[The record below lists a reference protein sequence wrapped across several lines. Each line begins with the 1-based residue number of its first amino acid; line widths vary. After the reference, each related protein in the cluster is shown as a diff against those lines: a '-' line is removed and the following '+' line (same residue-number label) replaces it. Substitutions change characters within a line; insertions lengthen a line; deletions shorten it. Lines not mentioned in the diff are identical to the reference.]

1 MNLRDTTRK
10 IISRLEEKSGYPLQI
25 VEDKNL
31 SVFASLRVARGSLP
45 AHILSFNAPL
55 RDKDSL
61 DFIICW
67 QCALVLRLFE
77 RGIDERFQIAS
88 SPESIQQFEKILYA
102 PNGVVLKFGLDQAQT
117 ESLRDQLLQGLIT
130 HLYSVAV
137 GLRVS
142 ETLTI
147 EYPELIDFKSQHVE
161 RELKINHQGLS
172 SRVRETLPHEVFDA
186 THKLNTA
193 YALYWSQ
200 RLEKP
205 EIVNPYRSRGFEPAG
220 NELLKIFERLPND
233 ANQDYELVDAWA
245 KVLGLRDWYVWVKYE

>member
-10 IISRLEEKSGYPLQI
+10 IISRLEEKSGYPVQI
-25 VEDKNL
+25 VEAKNL
-31 SVFASLRVARGSLP
+31 PVFASLRVARGPVP
-45 AHILSFNAPL
+45 AHILSFNTPPH
-55 RDKDSL
+55 DSSL

-77 RGIDERFQIAS
+77 RGLDQRFQIAS
-88 SPESIQQFEKILYA
+88 SPASIQQFEKILYA
-102 PNGVVLKFGLDQAQT
+102 PDGVVIKFGLDTLQANT
-117 ESLRDQLLQGLIT
+117 LRDQLLQGLIT

-142 ETLTI
+142 DRLTLD
-147 EYPELIDFKSQHVE
+147 YPELLEFESQHVE
-161 RELKINHQGLS
+161 RELNTNAQGLS
-172 SRVRETLPHEVFDA
+172 EQACAALPREVFDA

-220 NELLKIFERLPND
+220 NELLKILERIPND
-233 ANQDYELVDAWA
+233 AGHDYELVDAWA
-245 KVLGLRDWYVWVKYE
+245 KVLGIRDWYTWVKYE

>member
-10 IISRLEEKSGYPLQI
+10 IISRLEEKSGYPVQI

-31 SVFASLRVARGSLP
+31 PVFASLRVARGPVP
-45 AHILSFNAPL
+45 AHILSFNAPPH
-55 RDKDSL
+55 DSSL

-77 RGIDERFQIAS
+77 RGHDERFQIAS
-88 SPESIQQFEKILYA
+88 SPASIQQFEKILYA
-102 PNGVVLKFGLDQAQT
+102 PDGVVIKFGLDTLQANT
-117 ESLRDQLLQGLIT
+117 LRDQLLQGLIT

-142 ETLTI
+142 DRLTLD
-147 EYPELIDFKSQHVE
+147 YPELLEFESQHVE
-161 RELKINHQGLS
+161 RELQINAEGLS
-172 SRVRETLPHEVFDA
+172 EQVRANLPHEVFDA

-205 EIVNPYRSRGFEPAG
+205 EIVNAYRTRGFEPVG
-220 NELLKIFERLPND
+220 NELLKILERIAND
-233 ANQDYELVDAWA
+233 AAHDYELADEWA
-245 KVLGLRDWYVWVKYE
+245 KVLRIRDWYTWVKYE